1 MKNDIRL
8 YEKMPVEVNHFPI
21 RLLHMNESFLAPHW
35 HEHIELIYML
45 NGECDFTCGKNTYP
59 VKAHD
64 LIVVNGN
71 DIHFFENAENNP
83 AEYYCI
89 IISPEFFSDVVFK
102 NVIFASHIKNDDCIS
117 DCFHAIYSEYREKKE
132 GYDIALKGYASILFA
147 HLIRNYKI
155 ASFNDSTYGSYMD
168 NLERINKVISYIEEN
183 YPEKITAQILS
194 EMTYLSEGYFYH
206 YFKNTVGTSL
216 NDYINKVRIKK
227 AANMLKS
234 TDASVTEIA
243 ASVGYGD
250 INYFSRIF
258 KKIMKVS
265 PSGFRSR

>member
-102 NVIFASHIKNDDCIS
+102 NVIFA
-117 DCFHAIYSEYREKKE
+117 
-132 GYDIALKGYASILFA
+132 
-147 HLIRNYKI
+147 
-155 ASFNDSTYGSYMD
+155 
-168 NLERINKVISYIEEN
+168 
-183 YPEKITAQILS
+183 
-194 EMTYLSEGYFYH
+194 
-206 YFKNTVGTSL
+206 
-216 NDYINKVRIKK
+216 
-227 AANMLKS
+227 
-234 TDASVTEIA
+234 
-243 ASVGYGD
+243 
-250 INYFSRIF
+250 
-258 KKIMKVS
+258 
-265 PSGFRSR
+265 